1 MGPTFEDYGLTV
13 ADVQSLLSSNLH
25 PRILLTLCHGIYTCI
40 FLAALNYIAES
51 TQPNRKRIILASII
65 TFLWCTNTTIV
76 GLQWN
81 SVDEIFITH
90 GLSLEDE
97 FDFATSGSTPAIAL
111 TSSVLRSLNTIL
123 ADLILVYWRCW
134 VLYGGNLMVTA
145 VPSLCLITETISVGL
160 ILGYF
165 DISAVGAGQ
174 VNWTLVYY
182 SMTVATNSLC
192 TFLILFRIVQVSGV
206 GASLKTYRGIIEIL
220 VESAAMYAAIYISL
234 LLVYAYEFYSPNVV
248 VMTAYTYPE
257 VISYSIT
264 GIAPTLIIARVM
276 AGHSRPNDSWTRPSL
291 PHLRSP
297 MRSLAESLQ
306 FASAP
311 DNSTGTEHTPANVDV
326 EQGRAP
332 DIAKASEEETA
343 EICAKPRRW
352 HLTTKG
358 REALNIA
365 VSAPGQF

>member
-1 MGPTFEDYGLTV
+1 MKIHHGPTFEDYGLTV

-182 SMTVATNSLC
+182 SMTV
-192 TFLILFRIVQVSGV
+192 SGV

-276 AGHSRPNDSWTRPSL
+276 AGHSRPTIRGRVLLSL
-291 PHLRSP
+291 TWGP

-311 DNSTGTEHTPANVDV
+311 DNSTGTEHTPPRRCGTGSSA
-326 EQGRAP
+326 